1 MVQIRHL
8 GVHRQ
13 VLELPAILQHLH
25 AAREFAALHQ
35 DAQAVGQMSS
45 IIDGIQEVVDRL
57 SIRQKEL
64 KKNLQ
69 SQLQELR
76 VQQAVREEQV
86 KTETDQMN
94 GQYLA
99 EAGTKVETLLRDW
112 LEGKTVRSDQDDA
125 SLYDSSDIDEILME
139 ASRMMQRT

>member
-1 MVQIRHL
+1 
-8 GVHRQ
+8 
-13 VLELPAILQHLH
+13 
-25 AAREFAALHQ
+25 
-35 DAQAVGQMSS
+35 MSS